1 MIGPWEIFL
10 ILLVVLVIFGAGRLP
25 TIMGDLAKGVKSF
38 KAGLKD
44 EDVVQKETADPK
56 RLAHDAVLTEEQKS
70 VDRRSA

>member
-44 EDVVQKETADPK
+44 EDV
-56 RLAHDAVLTEEQKS
+56 EQKKITHDKT
-70 VDRRSA
+70 VHVIEKDDQKIL

>member
-44 EDVVQKETADPK
+44 EDVAQKEAIDHK
-56 RLAHDAVLTEEQKS
+56 RLTHDATLADEQKS
-70 VDRRSA
+70 ADRHSA

>member
-25 TIMGDLAKGVKSF
+25 IIMGDLAKGVKSF

-44 EDVVQKETADPK
+44 EDI
-56 RLAHDAVLTEEQKS
+56 EQKKITHDKTTHIIEKDDQKI
-70 VDRRSA
+70 V